1 MQCCC
6 TTRTVEN
13 QIILWTFQGC
23 EKFWEK
29 VLKALHRTTRIIWIL
44 CFSLSKLVAEIN
56 FWQVIPLGF
65 CFWSPISSRVWRFSA
80 FLWTIMIGIIH
91 LFGVIGKI
99 RVVSSVWSFF
109 LPEKKRLERLKKC
122 KKRRQML
129 DEFADTSIQFALLYG
144 FKLDSRNFEI

>member
-1 MQCCC
+1 
-6 TTRTVEN
+6 
-13 QIILWTFQGC
+13 
-23 EKFWEK
+23 
-29 VLKALHRTTRIIWIL
+29 
-44 CFSLSKLVAEIN
+44 
-56 FWQVIPLGF
+56 
-65 CFWSPISSRVWRFSA
+65 
-80 FLWTIMIGIIH
+80 MIGIIH